1 MANRP
6 IKLQKRLLQFN
17 GVPFA
22 YGELTDSNYSIVT
35 KGDSQTYTNNAHG
48 AYFPTF
54 GEYAKLEPTTY
65 TTSLDINFKK
75 LACEDKIRYAKF
87 IKRQFMQSGKLWAIQ
102 NGVELI
108 WQDARVTQ
116 ITESKDQPNERD
128 LYRIDVTFELLN
140 GYWTMAKDTR
150 TFLCEYCPNR
160 FEDFDPK
167 FCFDAH
173 DYYGVCTDDNN
184 CLPCD
189 INLRHEPEY
198 QACEWKPLCEFPLYN
213 KRKSTDRG
221 GNRIII
227 PSRYDM
233 FGVNCANQWYINYNC
248 DLEKERF
255 CYDQTWGRRFNL
267 DSSQPNNS
275 TTFEFCAQTDMPTT
289 NLRIRL
295 VGSFRNPTITI
306 NGDTIKVK
314 DPETVPVFFDGIMT
328 VGFGSR
334 IKIADNEKRD
344 PSKITRSVENLFSR
358 SNTPMFELQPGN
370 NTITVTGNV
379 RGESAQVY
387 IDERAITW

>member
-17 GVPFA
+17 GIPFA
-22 YGELTDSNYSIVT
+22 YGELTESNYSVVT
-35 KGDSQTYTNNAHG
+35 KGDSQNYTNNAHG
-48 AYFPTF
+48 AYFPTL

-65 TTSLDINFKK
+65 NASLDINFKK

-87 IKRQFMQSGKLWAIQ
+87 IKREFMKSGKLWAIQ
-102 NGVELI
+102 NGTELI

-140 GYWTMAKDTR
+140 GYWTMAKPTR

-160 FEDFDPK
+160 FEDFDPD

-173 DYYGVCTDDNN
+173 DYYGVCGGDDN

-198 QACEWKPLCEFPLYN
+198 QVCEWRPLCLFPLYN
-213 KRKSTDRG
+213 KRTVTNKEG
-221 GNRIII
+221 KKVVI
-227 PSRYDM
+227 PSRYEM

-248 DLEKERF
+248 DLEKEYF
-255 CYDQTWGRRFNL
+255 CFDEVWGRRFNL
-267 DSSQPNNS
+267 DASQPNNS
-275 TTFEFCAQTDMPTT
+275 TTFDFCAQTDMPT
-289 NLRIRL
+289 NNIRIRL
-295 VGSFRNPTITI
+295 VGSFRNPTVTI
-306 NGDTIKVK
+306 NGDTIRVK
-314 DPETVPVFFDGIMT
+314 NVETEPVYFDGIMT
-328 VGFGSR
+328 IGFGSR
-334 IKIADNEKRD
+334 MKIADDELRD
-344 PSKITRSVENLFSR
+344 PTKVTRSVESLFYR

-387 IDERAITW
+387 VEEQGITW